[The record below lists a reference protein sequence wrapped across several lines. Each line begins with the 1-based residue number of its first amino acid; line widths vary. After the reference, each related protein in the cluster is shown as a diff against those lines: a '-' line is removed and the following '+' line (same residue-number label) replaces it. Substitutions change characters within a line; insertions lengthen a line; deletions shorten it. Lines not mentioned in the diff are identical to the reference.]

1 MHKLNWLLI
10 MCLMRNVSPKSE
22 KAKRVGNVPATIAVA
37 EFLEKR
43 KAECLADGVDLQ
55 WEPLVLEED
64 DHIHTRFSTLS
75 VSTTTTQ

>member
-10 MCLMRNVSPKSE
+10 LCLMRNVSPKSE
-22 KAKRVGNVPATIAVA
+22 KAKRVGNVP
-37 EFLEKR
+37 
-43 KAECLADGVDLQ
+43 ADGVDLQ

-75 VSTTTTQ
+75 VSTTTFFTTTTQ